1 MRQNILL
8 FFVLGTI
15 QFSFAQR
22 IEKGNLVMENIPEI
36 PSSVIDKT
44 NQYQNIRSA
53 SFLNFAH
60 DGKSI
65 LMATRFGDASQLH
78 IIDHA
83 GGARKQI
90 TFFKD
95 AVGSATFFPDENK
108 FVFAKD
114 SGGNEFT
121 QLYSFDLSNGS
132 YNLISDGGRSQN
144 SLPNWSNSG
153 KQFTT
158 VSTKRNGKDYD
169 IYIGNTSTPTE
180 IKLILSKGGSW
191 SAGDWS
197 PDDKKIIVRNGI
209 SATKSFLHILDIE
222 TGTLTEI
229 KSNEEETS
237 FSNAAWSADGKGIY
251 LVNDEGSEFSQL
263 KYFDVATKKYK
274 VITSGIKWDVGG
286 VTMNKKRNKLLF
298 SVNENGY
305 SKIYNLDLA
314 TNAYTELKNFPVGLF
329 GGIEFNPVNDNEIAL
344 TVSTAQT
351 PGDIYTYNLTFE
363 KLTRWTYSEVGGLNT
378 DAFTIPTLIS
388 YETFDRTADGKQRM
402 IPAFY
407 YKPKTVS
414 GKIPVVIIIHG
425 GPEAQSRPSFSSF
438 NSYLNNELGVA
449 VIAPNVRG
457 SSGYG
462 KSYLKMDNGYLREE
476 SVKDIGALIDWVG
489 KQPELDASRIC
500 VYGGSYGGYMVL
512 ASLTHYS
519 NKLKCGIDVVGIS
532 NFVTFLK
539 NTEAYRRD
547 LRRVEYGDERIPEMN
562 TFLEKIS
569 PLNNVEKITKPLFI
583 VQGQNDPRVPFTE
596 AEQMKNKLQQ
606 AGKSVWYLLA
616 KDEGHGF
623 RKKANSDFQQWAMIM
638 FLNEFLLK

>member
-1 MRQNILL
+1 MRLKILL
-8 FFVLGTI
+8 PLALLITKTA
-15 QFSFAQR
+15 FAQKV
-22 IEKGNLVMENIPEI
+22 EKGNLVMENIPEI
-36 PSSVIDKT
+36 PASLIDKT

-53 SFLNFAH
+53 SFINYAP

-65 LMATRFGDASQLH
+65 LMSTRFGEASQLH

-95 AVGSATFFPDENK
+95 AVSSATFFPEQNK
-108 FVFAKD
+108 FVFVKD

-121 QLYSFDLSNGS
+121 QLYSFNLTNGN
-132 YNLISDGGRSQN
+132 YELISDGGRSQN
-144 SLPNWSNSG
+144 SLPNWSNGG
-153 KQFTT
+153 KQFTI

-169 IYIGNTSTPTE
+169 IYLGNTNTPAET
-180 IKLILSKGGSW
+180 KMILSKGGSW

-197 PDDKKIIVRNGI
+197 PDDKKLIVRNGI
-209 SATKSFLHILDIE
+209 SATKSFMHIMDIE
-222 TGTLTEI
+222 TGMLTEI
-229 KSNEEETS
+229 SSSEEETA
-237 FSNAAWSADGKGIY
+237 FSDATWSADGKGIY
-251 LVNDEGSEFSQL
+251 LANDEGSEFRQL
-263 KYFDVATKKYK
+263 KYFDISTKKYK
-274 VITSGIKWDVGG
+274 IITVGIKWDVGG
-286 VTMNKKRNKLLF
+286 VTMNKNRNKLLF

-305 SKIYNLDLA
+305 SKIYRLDLI
-314 TNAYTELKNFPVGLF
+314 TNAYSELRNFPIGLL
-329 GGIEFNPVNDNEIAL
+329 GGIEFNPANDNEIAL
-344 TVSTAQT
+344 TINTAQT
-351 PGDIYTYNLTFE
+351 PGDIYTYNLTSE
-363 KLTRWTYSEVGGLNT
+363 ILTRWTYSEVGGLNT
-378 DAFTIPTLIS
+378 DVFTIPTLIN
-388 YETFDRTADGKQRM
+388 YPTFDKYADGKQRT

-414 GKIPVVIIIHG
+414 GKIPVVINIHG

-438 NSYLNNELGVA
+438 NSFLNNELGVA

-462 KSYLKMDNGYLREE
+462 KSYLRMDNGMLREE
-476 SVKDIGALIDWVG
+476 SVKDIGALIDWIST
-489 KQPELDASRIC
+489 QPELDASRIC

-519 NKLKCGIDVVGIS
+519 DKLKCGIDVVGIS

-539 NTEAYRRD
+539 NTESYRRD
-547 LRRVEYGDERIPEMN
+547 LRRVEYGDEQIPEMN
-562 TFLEKIS
+562 AFLEKIS

-606 AGKSVWYLLA
+606 AKKPVWYLLA

-623 RKKANSDFQQWAMIM
+623 RKKSNSDFQQWAMIM
-638 FLNEFLLK
+638 FLKEYLLK

>member
-1 MRQNILL
+1 MRLKILL
-8 FFVLGTI
+8 PLALLITKTA
-15 QFSFAQR
+15 FAQKV
-22 IEKGNLVMENIPEI
+22 EKGNLVMENIPEI
-36 PSSVIDKT
+36 PASLIDKT

-53 SFLNFAH
+53 SFINYAP

-65 LMATRFGDASQLH
+65 LMSTRFGEASQLH

-95 AVGSATFFPDENK
+95 AVSSATFFPEQNK
-108 FVFAKD
+108 FVFVKD

-121 QLYSFDLSNGS
+121 QLYSFNLTNG
-132 YNLISDGGRSQN
+132 NHELISDGGRSQN
-144 SLPNWSNSG
+144 SLPNWSNGG
-153 KQFTT
+153 KQFTI

-169 IYIGNTSTPTE
+169 IYLGNINTPAET
-180 IKLILSKGGSW
+180 KMILSKGGSW

-197 PDDKKIIVRNGI
+197 PDDKKLIVRNGI
-209 SATKSFLHILDIE
+209 SATKSFMHIMDIE
-222 TGTLTEI
+222 TGMLTEI
-229 KSNEEETS
+229 SSSEEETA
-237 FSNAAWSADGKGIY
+237 FSDATWSADGKGIY
-251 LVNDEGSEFSQL
+251 LANDEGSEFRQL
-263 KYFDVATKKYK
+263 KYFDISTKKYK
-274 VITSGIKWDVGG
+274 IITVGIKWDVGG
-286 VTMNKKRNKLLF
+286 VTMNKNRNKLLF

-305 SKIYNLDLA
+305 SKIYRLDLI
-314 TNAYTELKNFPVGLF
+314 TNAYSELRNFPIGLL
-329 GGIEFNPVNDNEIAL
+329 GGIEFNPANDNEIAL
-344 TVSTAQT
+344 TINTAQT
-351 PGDIYTYNLTFE
+351 PGDIYTYNLTSE
-363 KLTRWTYSEVGGLNT
+363 ILTRWTYSEVGGLNT
-378 DAFTIPTLIS
+378 DVFTIPTLIN
-388 YETFDRTADGKQRM
+388 YPTFDKYADGKQRT

-414 GKIPVVIIIHG
+414 GKIPVVINIHG

-438 NSYLNNELGVA
+438 NSFLNNELGVA

-462 KSYLKMDNGYLREE
+462 KSYLRMDNGMLREE
-476 SVKDIGALIDWVG
+476 SVKDIGALIDWIST
-489 KQPELDASRIC
+489 QPELDASRIC

-519 NKLKCGIDVVGIS
+519 DKLKCGIDVVGIS

-539 NTEAYRRD
+539 NTESYRRD
-547 LRRVEYGDERIPEMN
+547 LRRAEYGDEQIPEMN
-562 TFLEKIS
+562 AFLEKIS

-606 AGKSVWYLLA
+606 AGKPVWYLLA

-623 RKKANSDFQQWAMIM
+623 RKKSNSDFQQWAMIM
-638 FLNEFLLK
+638 FLKEYLLK

>member
-1 MRQNILL
+1 MKRKILIPITL
-8 FFVLGTI
+8 LAFQI
-15 QFSFAQR
+15 SSAQKV
-22 IEKGNLVMENIPEI
+22 EKGNLVLENIPEI
-36 PSSVIDKT
+36 PTSIIEKT

-53 SFLNFAH
+53 SFLNYAP
-60 DGKSI
+60 DGKSL

-95 AVGSATFFPDENK
+95 AVGSATFFPQENK
-108 FVFAKD
+108 FVFVKD

-121 QLYSFDLSNGS
+121 QLYSFDLSNGN
-132 YNLISDGGRSQN
+132 YKLISDGGRSQN
-144 SLPNWSNSG
+144 SLPNWSNNG

-158 VSTKRNGKDYD
+158 ISTKRNGKDYD
-169 IYIGNTSTPTE
+169 IYIGNTSIPAET
-180 IKLILSKGGSW
+180 KLILSKGGSW

-197 PDDKKIIVRNGI
+197 MDDKKIIVRNGI
-209 SATKSFLHILDIE
+209 SATKSFMHIMDIE
-222 TGTLTEI
+222 TGELTQI
-229 KSNEEETS
+229 SGSEEETA
-237 FSNAAWSADGKGIY
+237 FGNATWSADGKGIY

-263 KYFDVATKKYK
+263 KYFDIATKKSK
-274 VITSGIKWDVGG
+274 IITTGIKWDVGG

-305 SKIYNLDLA
+305 SKIYTLDLA
-314 TNAYTELKNFPVGLF
+314 TNAYSELKNFPIGLF

-344 TVSTAQT
+344 TLNTAQT
-351 PGDIYTYNLTFE
+351 PGDIYTYDLTSE

-378 DAFTIPTLIS
+378 DVFTIPTLIS
-388 YETFDRTADGKQRM
+388 YLTFDKNADGKQRM

-414 GKIPVVIIIHG
+414 GKIPVVINIHG
-425 GPEAQSRPSFSSF
+425 GPEAQARPSFASF
-438 NSYLNNELGVA
+438 NSFLNNELGIA

-476 SVKDIGALIDWVG
+476 SVKDIGALIDWIS

-512 ASLTHYS
+512 ASLTNYS
-519 NKLKCGIDVVGIS
+519 DKLKCGIDVVGIS

-539 NTEAYRRD
+539 NTESYRRD
-547 LRRVEYGDERIPEMN
+547 LRRVEYGDEQIPEMN
-562 TFLEKIS
+562 AFLEKIS
-569 PLNNVEKITKPLFI
+569 PLNNIEKITKPLFI

-606 AGKSVWYLLA
+606 AGKPVWYLLA

-623 RKKANSDFQQWAMIM
+623 RKKSNSDFQQWAMIL
-638 FLNEFLLK
+638 FLKEYLLK